1 MYFFTIINKVYLI
14 LKSLNQ
20 KKIFLS
26 KVLLFLVS
34 ILELI
39 SISFVIPIFDILTG
53 RENQLINNFLAEY
66 SYLEVITFIMVSL
79 ILFFFIKSLLVSI
92 INYNVYKLCFKSQ
105 ENLSLKL
112 FGTFLNQDYDFH
124 VNRNSA
130 DLIRT
135 IATESRLFAF
145 ILMYYFSF
153 FSELFV
159 FALIILFLFY
169 LYPLATISSLLISVL
184 LVLIFYILIKKKS
197 LNLSQKKVS
206 NEELYLK
213 YAQEAFG
220 NIKTIKMHLRENFF
234 IKRFFEKIHISSRAT
249 LLQNFYSS
257 IPRMWIE
264 FFAIITLISAVS
276 VHIIYFKLP
285 IEESLAIIAIYGA
298 ASFKIIPST
307 TKMMFIIQFMFN
319 SSASINLI
327 NEELKKLKNYKQK
340 EDIEE
345 TTNEILLFKDK
356 LEAKNIDFKFQNR
369 NENLFEN
376 LSLVI
381 KKNEIIGLRGPS
393 GTGKSTLVDIFC
405 GIRKPFNGEIKI
417 DGRDIYSNIYKWR
430 KKIALVSQST
440 TLLDES
446 LKKNIVFG
454 EDENL
459 LDYTRLNSVIQMSNL
474 ESFVKS
480 LPDGLDSNVGEK
492 GLKIS
497 GGQIQRIG
505 IARALYINPE
515 FLILDEPTSSLDDDS
530 EKQIYETIKNLKNK
544 VTVLIISHKFNI
556 SKICDRVY
564 TLKNKSL
571 EIENL

>member
-14 LKSLNQ
+14 LKRLNQ

-505 IARALYINPE
+505 IARALYIKPE